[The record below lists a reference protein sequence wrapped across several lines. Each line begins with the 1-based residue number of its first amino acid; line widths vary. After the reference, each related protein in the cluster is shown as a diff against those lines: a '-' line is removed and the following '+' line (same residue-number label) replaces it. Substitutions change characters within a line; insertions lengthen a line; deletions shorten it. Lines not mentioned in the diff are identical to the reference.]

1 MNPPASPGK
10 QWIVRGAW
18 NGSSV
23 PRRRLSWS
31 CPLEGSSGLERI
43 AERVVTDWE
52 ALMEARAGFD
62 EAWLFRGQPSAWP
75 LVTTLERACAL
86 FDVPPTAMPA
96 VEDQMIRE
104 FRRRYAGRHR
114 GLTLSDTLFC
124 MALMQHHGAPT
135 RLLDFTYSFYV
146 AAYFALEPF
155 GDAPTIWCLN
165 GRWSRARAAAIA
177 GEAPIAERERRRDE
191 TSFRALFMN
200 RSRRRFVLP
209 ENPFPLHRR
218 LIIQQG
224 VFVCP
229 ADVSASFLENLDPG
243 EAEAS
248 DALVKLRLEF
258 EPGAWRGAL
267 TEFSH
272 MNIDRASLFPG
283 LDGFA
288 QSLQLRI
295 PLYQRIAAAW
305 AEADADRPHPVAA
318 ASDEGGSP
326 APPAG

>member
-1 MNPPASPGK
+1 
-10 QWIVRGAW
+10 
-18 NGSSV
+18 
-23 PRRRLSWS
+23 
-31 CPLEGSSGLERI
+31 LERI

-52 ALMEARAGFD
+52 ELMEARAGFD

-86 FDVPPTAMPA
+86 FDVPPAAMPA

-114 GLTLSDTLFC
+114 RLTLSDTLFC

-155 GDAPTIWCLN
+155 GEEPTVWCLN
-165 GRWSRARAAAIA
+165 GRWCRARAAAIA
-177 GEAPIAERERRRDE
+177 GVAPIAERERTRDE
-191 TSFRALFMN
+191 ASFRRLFMEP
-200 RSRRRFVLP
+200 SPRRFVLP

-224 VFVCP
+224 VFACP

-243 EAEAS
+243 QAEAS
-248 DALVKLRLEF
+248 DALVRLRLAL
-258 EPGAWRGAL
+258 EPGAWRAAL
-267 TEFSH
+267 AEFSR

-295 PLYQRIAAAW
+295 PLYQRVAAAW
-305 AEADADRPHPVAA
+305 AEEEADSAGSGDRAA
-318 ASDEGGSP
+318 HERGSRARRGP
-326 APPAG
+326 